1 MPDGRGK
8 YAIVFIFLFILF
20 IGAFFVFPNLYIKLA
35 AFALLGLFALFIP
48 YRVILPF
55 LIIYMAAF
63 PVETALDNFGLF
75 GFDVSLHEI
84 ILGLLLAVWILELV
98 SGRIPVKFKSRE
110 IILISIMLLYFVIP
124 IFVGLAKP
132 HLGFAWRNDIR
143 HSYFYLAYFP
153 IVTYISSLKDAEKAY
168 KWLALGMVGFSL
180 LIISPFIIGTLS
192 PVYSHLQGTIRFG
205 QRNNNIMLITYPFL
219 FQSYVIDSKPFF
231 KNEGKATR
239 ILIFTIL
246 LLGLLFTQTRTMWLG
261 VLGTVLLLLIFNI
274 SEKRSTAVLVTV
286 GKVVLILVVMVVLL
300 NAGLYLLARDLYDYI
315 SYFLTERFATLGRI
329 GTDLALAIRK
339 IERMDA
345 RTMWQDNIWI
355 GRGFGA
361 SWTILG
367 EEFSFCDD
375 FYWTTLAKTGI
386 IGLFLLLSIY
396 IYYSYILFRLF
407 RIRKRL
413 KTTFARRFV
422 EVQFATI
429 PATFAM
435 GYVNSH
441 LFDSPITIVGYLVLI
456 GITEY
461 LYDRAIIHKDP
472 ECLKE
477 LPC

>member
-1 MPDGRGK
+1 MPDRGEK
-8 YAIVFIFLFILF
+8 YVVLFIFLFILF
-20 IGAFFVFPNLYIKLA
+20 IGVFFVFPSIYVKLA
-35 AFALLGLFALFIP
+35 AFALLGLFSLFIP
-48 YRVILPF
+48 YRAILP
-55 LIIYMAAF
+55 LLVIYMTGV
-63 PVETALDNFGLF
+63 PVETALDNFALF
-75 GFDVSLHEI
+75 GFDVSFHEI
-84 ILGLLLAVWILELV
+84 LFGLLLAVWFLELV
-98 SGRIPVKFKSRE
+98 SGRVQSSFRSRE
-110 IILISIMLLYFVIP
+110 AILISITVLYLLVP
-124 IFVGLAKP
+124 IFVGLSKP

-143 HSYFYLAYFP
+143 HSFFYLAYFP
-153 IVTYISSLKDAEKAY
+153 IVTYISDLKDAERAY
-168 KWLALGMVGFSL
+168 KWLALGMLGFSL
-180 LIISPFIIGTLS
+180 LIISPFVIGHLS
-192 PVYSHLQGTIRFG
+192 PLYSYLHGTIRFG

-219 FQSYVIDSKPFF
+219 FQLYVLDSKPFF
-231 KNEGKATR
+231 KNEGKVAR
-239 ILIFTIL
+239 AVIFTIL
-246 LLGLLFTQTRTMWLG
+246 LLGLLLTQTRTMWLG

-345 RTMWQDNIWI
+345 RAMWRDNIWI
-355 GRGFGA
+355 GRGFGT
-361 SWTILG
+361 SWAIMG
-367 EEFSFCDD
+367 EEYSFCDD

-386 IGLFLLLSIY
+386 IGLSLLLSVY
-396 IYYSYILFRLF
+396 LYYSYILFRLF

-413 KTTFARRFV
+413 KTLFARRFV

-456 GITEY
+456 AITEY
-461 LYDRAIIHKDP
+461 LYDRAIVHKDP